1 MARLI
6 TKFKYLKPEDR
17 KNVGGYAEY
26 IATREGVEKIDESR
40 KFSPA
45 TDKQKQLIKKI
56 LSDFPDSKS
65 SLEYEDYLKDKTIG
79 AASEF
84 ITRALEENADE
95 MMHAKTYA
103 DYIATRPR
111 AERIGSHGLFTDDGV
126 AVDLQ
131 KVSDELN
138 AHTGNVWTAKPYTYK
153 RSEDRKGEISM
164 MQVTSVQPP
173 KTVRIIPATIDTKA
187 AITQNY
193 RQLRVAAYCRVS
205 TKQDEQLNSYEVQRT
220 HYEERIRTEPKWSLV
235 GIFADKGITGTSMK
249 KRDEFNK
256 MLRLCYKGKIDMIIV
271 KSISRFA
278 RNTLDVIKITRKLR
292 EINVDVYFEEQGI
305 HSIDP
310 ASEFYITIYGSIA
323 QSESENISANVKWG
337 KAQSAKQGNVPFQCK
352 HFLGYTKN
360 ADGEIEIVPEE
371 AEIIREIYERYLSGE
386 SLHGIKCYL
395 EAKEIPT
402 PAGCSV
408 WRQETIRSILSN
420 EKYKGDAIINK
431 TYVSDCISKRIK
443 ANNGERNKYYI
454 ENNHPA
460 IIDAGTFA
468 RVQEEIARRSGKPKV
483 KQKGTKTELSRYSSK
498 YALSELLIC
507 GECRTPYRRCTWT
520 AKGKRK
526 IVWRCINRLDY
537 GKKYCH
543 HSPSIE
549 ENLLQDAVMRAIM
562 QTAKQNIEVLKTLKI
577 HIGMGLTDEVTEDK
591 TLDIQIRIAEIN
603 AEFQKMLKAVSADNA
618 DGIDEERITELMN
631 EKQRLTVQL
640 EQYAAMR
647 QKRESAKSRLDEIFT
662 ILDGLQNHPMEYD
675 DKLVRQLLEC
685 VVVESKD
692 KIKVVFIGGTEIEM
706 AL

>member
-1 MARLI
+1 
-6 TKFKYLKPEDR
+6 
-17 KNVGGYAEY
+17 
-26 IATREGVEKIDESR
+26 
-40 KFSPA
+40 
-45 TDKQKQLIKKI
+45 
-56 LSDFPDSKS
+56 
-65 SLEYEDYLKDKTIG
+65 
-79 AASEF
+79 
-84 ITRALEENADE
+84 
-95 MMHAKTYA
+95 
-103 DYIATRPR
+103 
-111 AERIGSHGLFTDDGV
+111 
-126 AVDLQ
+126 
-131 KVSDELN
+131 
-138 AHTGNVWTAKPYTYK
+138 
-153 RSEDRKGEISM
+153 M
-164 MQVTSVQPP
+164 MQATSVQPQ

-352 HFLGYTKN
+352 HFLGYAKN

-386 SLHGIKCYL
+386 SLYGIKCYL

-431 TYVSDCISKRIK
+431 TYVSDCISKRVK
-443 ANNGERNKYYI
+443 VNNGERNKYYI

-549 ENLLQDAVMRAIM
+549 ESLLQDAVMRAIM

-577 HIGMGLTDEVTEDK
+577 HIGMGLTDEVSEDK
-591 TLDIQIRIAEIN
+591 TLDIQIRIAEID

-675 DKLVRQLLEC
+675 DTLVRQIIEC
-685 VVVESKD
+685 VVVESKE

-706 AL
+706 TL